1 MSHEYQG
8 LNNKSLQDGKK
19 KKSQKTE
26 ELWWDMR
33 TKFFGQKQ
41 SLSRARFRY

>member
-19 KKSQKTE
+19 KKRVEKQKSFDET
-26 ELWWDMR
+26 
-33 TKFFGQKQ
+33 
-41 SLSRARFRY
+41 